1 MITTKKKKDQLND
14 IFDEMSLVKA
24 SSDKIPGIET
34 KVDDLTQK
42 VDAIPTAPPEAPEI
56 VIPSEKLKK
65 DVKDNVSEYFD
76 ELPNTS
82 GLLSDKNIRKL
93 GDAFVK
99 SYFGELQE
107 HWDKKYQDEKT
118 QREEYYKKLE
128 AQGILTVDQL
138 AKWAPEFP
146 VEIQRLIR
154 FIGVNIFGI
163 DEPAESVHK
172 VLKIIGYNLLPHC
185 TEATDLEVVA
195 AVQVAEIQ
203 RSDIEA
209 EIIVCLISPLCLGN
223 TSSHLLCLP
232 VSAGCDGS

>member
-1 MITTKKKKDQLND
+1 MLRLSAKGNGCETFLYTMITTKKKKDQLND
-14 IFDEMSLVKA
+14 ILDEMSLAKA
-24 SSDKIPGIET
+24 SSDKIPGIEA

-118 QREEYYKKLE
+118 QREE
-128 AQGILTVDQL
+128 
-138 AKWAPEFP
+138 
-146 VEIQRLIR
+146 
-154 FIGVNIFGI
+154 
-163 DEPAESVHK
+163 
-172 VLKIIGYNLLPHC
+172 VLQE
-185 TEATDLEVVA
+185 T
-195 AVQVAEIQ
+195 
-203 RSDIEA
+203 
-209 EIIVCLISPLCLGN
+209 
-223 TSSHLLCLP
+223 
-232 VSAGCDGS
+232 